1 MTGNGEESR
10 RRKRLI
16 RIISVAIAASLATIS
31 MKTGAWLVTGSVG
44 LLSDAIESVVNL
56 VAAVVGLV
64 VILWSTRPPDEDH
77 AYGHEKADYVS
88 AGFEGALI
96 LLAAATIAY
105 AAIDRLINP
114 VGLTEVGI
122 GLAISLIAT
131 LINLGA
137 ATLLVRTGRQEQS
150 LTLEADGRH
159 LMTDVWTTIG
169 VVLGVGLVWLTGF
182 EPLDPVIALVVAGN
196 IVRTGSSLVRDS
208 MSGLMDKALPA
219 EDVKAVNE
227 VLGRY
232 SEGSV
237 EFHALRT
244 RRSGRRS
251 FISVHVL
258 VPGEWSV
265 QTGHDF
271 TEKVERDLRG
281 AVDQATIFTHLEP
294 VEDPLSFADTEL
306 DRNPDGPGNRPP
318 A

>member
-16 RIISVAIAASLATIS
+16 TIISVAIAVSLVTIS
-31 MKTGAWLVTGSVG
+31 MKTAAWLLTGSVG

-56 VAAVVGLV
+56 LAAAVGLV
-64 VILWSTRPPDEDH
+64 VILWSTRPPDEEH
-77 AYGHEKADYVS
+77 TYGHEKADYVS

-96 LLAAATIAY
+96 LLAAFTIAF
-105 AAIDRLINP
+105 AAIDRLIHP
-114 VGLTEVGI
+114 AGLTEVGI
-122 GLAISLIAT
+122 GLAVSLLAT

-137 ATLLVRTGRQEQS
+137 AILLIRNGRQEQS

-159 LMTDVWTTIG
+159 LMTDVWTTAG
-169 VVLGVGLVWLTGF
+169 VIVGIGLVWLTGW
-182 EPLDPVIALVVAGN
+182 ETLDPLIALAVAAN

-219 EDVKAVNE
+219 EEMSAVKDV
-227 VLGRY
+227 LDHY

-244 RRSGRRS
+244 RKSGRRS

-258 VPGEWSV
+258 VPGEWTV
-265 QTGHDF
+265 QAGHDF
-271 TEKVERDLRG
+271 AERVEEDLRK
-281 AVDQATIFTHLEP
+281 AVGQATIFTHLEP

-306 DRNPDGPGNRPP
+306 DRELG
-318 A
+318 

>member
-10 RRKRLI
+10 RRRRLI
-16 RIISVAIAASLATIS
+16 RIISIAIAVSLVTIS

-56 VAAVVGLV
+56 VAALVGLV

-96 LLAAATIAY
+96 LLAAFTIAY
-105 AAIDRLINP
+105 AAIDRLLNP
-114 VGLTEVGI
+114 AGLTEVGI
-122 GLAISLIAT
+122 GLAISVVAALV
-131 LINLGA
+131 NLGA
-137 ATLLVRTGRQEQS
+137 ATLLVRAGREEKS

-159 LMTDVWTTIG
+159 LMTDVWTTVG
-169 VVLGVGLVWLTGF
+169 VVLGVALVWATGF
-182 EPLDPVIALVVAGN
+182 EHLDPVIALLVAAN

-208 MSGLMDKALPA
+208 MSGLMDKALP
-219 EDVKAVNE
+219 EDDLAAVQD
-227 VLGRY
+227 VLDRY
-232 SEGSV
+232 SGETV

-244 RRSGRRS
+244 RKSGRRS

-258 VPGEWSV
+258 VPGEWTV
-265 QTGHDF
+265 QAGHDF
-271 TEKVERDLRG
+271 AEKVEDDLRR
-281 AVDQATIFTHLEP
+281 AVGQATIFTHLEP

-306 DRNPDGPGNRPP
+306 DRSQG
-318 A
+318 

>member
-16 RIISVAIAASLATIS
+16 RIISVAIAVSLVTIS

-56 VAAVVGLV
+56 VAALVGLV

-96 LLAAATIAY
+96 LLAAFTIAY

-122 GLAISLIAT
+122 GLAISVVAT

-137 ATLLVRTGRQEQS
+137 ATLLIRTGREEQS

-169 VVLGVGLVWLTGF
+169 VVLGVALVWLTGL
-182 EPLDPVIALVVAGN
+182 ERLDPVIALVVAAN

-208 MSGLMDKALPA
+208 MSGLMDKALPESELA
-219 EDVKAVNE
+219 AVQG
-227 VLGRY
+227 VLDRY
-232 SEGSV
+232 SEGKV

-265 QTGHDF
+265 QAGHDF
-271 TEKVERDLRG
+271 AEKVEEDLRE
-281 AVDQATIFTHLEP
+281 AVGQATIFTHLEP

-306 DRNPDGPGNRPP
+306 DREQP
-318 A
+318 

>member
-16 RIISVAIAASLATIS
+16 RIISIAIAVSLVTIS

-56 VAAVVGLV
+56 VAALVALV

-96 LLAAATIAY
+96 LLAALTIAY

-114 VGLTEVGI
+114 VGLTEVGV
-122 GLAISLIAT
+122 GLAISVAAA

-137 ATLLVRTGRQEQS
+137 ATLLVRVGRQEQS
-150 LTLEADGRH
+150 LTVEADGRH

-182 EPLDPVIALVVAGN
+182 ERLDPVIALVVAAN

-208 MSGLMDKALPA
+208 MSGLMDKGLP
-219 EDVKAVNE
+219 EDDLGAVKS
-227 VLGRY
+227 VLDRY
-232 SEGSV
+232 SEGTV

-244 RRSGRRS
+244 RKSGRRS

-258 VPGEWSV
+258 VPGEWTV
-265 QTGHDF
+265 QAGHDF
-271 TEKVERDLRG
+271 AERVEEDLRK
-281 AVDQATIFTHLEP
+281 AVGQATIFTHLEP

-306 DRNPDGPGNRPP
+306 DRSQG
-318 A
+318 

>member
-16 RIISVAIAASLATIS
+16 TIISVAIAVSLVTIS
-31 MKTGAWLVTGSVG
+31 MKTVAWLLTGSVG
-44 LLSDAIESVVNL
+44 LLSDALESVVNL
-56 VAAVVGLV
+56 VAALVGLV

-96 LLAAATIAY
+96 LLAAFTIAY

-114 VGLTEVGI
+114 AGLTEVGI
-122 GLAISLIAT
+122 GLTISVVAS

-137 ATLLVRTGRQEQS
+137 ATLLIRSGRQEQS
-150 LTLEADGRH
+150 MTLEADGRH
-159 LMTDVWTTIG
+159 LMTDVWTTAG
-169 VVLGVGLVWLTGF
+169 VIVGVALVWLTGF
-182 EPLDPVIALVVAGN
+182 ERLDPIIALIVAAN
-196 IVRTGSSLVRDS
+196 IVRTGTSLVRGS

-219 EDVKAVNE
+219 EEMTAVNRI
-227 VLGRY
+227 LARHSAGQ
-232 SEGSV
+232 V

-244 RRSGRRS
+244 RKSGRRS

-258 VPGEWSV
+258 VPGDWTV
-265 QTGHDF
+265 QAGHDF
-271 TEKVERDLRG
+271 TEEVERDLRE
-281 AVDQATIFTHLEP
+281 AVGQATVFTHLEP

-306 DRNPDGPGNRPP
+306 DRGEH
-318 A
+318 

>member
-10 RRKRLI
+10 RRRRLI
-16 RIISVAIAASLATIS
+16 RIISIAIAVSLVTIA
-31 MKTGAWLVTGSVG
+31 MKTAAWLLTGSVG
-44 LLSDAIESVVNL
+44 LLSDAIESIVNL
-56 VAAVVGLV
+56 VAALVGLI

-96 LLAAATIAY
+96 LLAAFTIAY

-122 GLAISLIAT
+122 GLTVSLVAT

-137 ATLLVRTGRQEQS
+137 ATLLIRAGKQEQS

-159 LMTDVWTTIG
+159 LMTDVWTTVG
-169 VVLGVGLVWLTGF
+169 VVLGVALVWLTGF
-182 EPLDPVIALVVAGN
+182 ERLDPLIALVVAAN

-208 MSGLMDKALPA
+208 MSGLMDKALPESELA
-219 EDVKAVNE
+219 AVKQ
-227 VLGRY
+227 VLHRY

-244 RRSGRRS
+244 RSSGRRS

-258 VPGEWSV
+258 VPGEWTV
-265 QTGHDF
+265 QAGHDF
-271 TEKVERDLRG
+271 AERVEEDLRE
-281 AVDQATIFTHLEP
+281 AVGQATIFTHLEP

-306 DRNPDGPGNRPP
+306 DRELR
-318 A
+318 

>member
-1 MTGNGEESR
+1 MTSNGEESR

-16 RIISVAIAASLATIS
+16 RIISVAIVVSLVTIS

-56 VAAVVGLV
+56 IAALVGLV

-96 LLAAATIAY
+96 LLAAFTIAY
-105 AAIDRLINP
+105 AAIERLINP
-114 VGLTEVGI
+114 AGLTEVGI
-122 GLAISLIAT
+122 GLAISLAAT
-131 LINLGA
+131 LIKLGA
-137 ATLLVRTGRQEQS
+137 ATLLMRTGRQEQS

-169 VVLGVGLVWLTGF
+169 VVVGVALVWLTGF
-182 EPLDPVIALVVAGN
+182 ERLDPVIALVVAAN

-208 MSGLMDKALPA
+208 MSGLMDKALP
-219 EDVKAVNE
+219 EDDLAAVQS
-227 VLGRY
+227 VLHRY
-232 SEGSV
+232 SKETV

-244 RRSGRRS
+244 RKSGRRS

-258 VPGEWSV
+258 VPGEWTV
-265 QTGHDF
+265 KAGHDF
-271 TEKVERDLRG
+271 AEKVEEDLRK
-281 AVDQATIFTHLEP
+281 AVGQATIFTHLEP

-306 DRNPDGPGNRPP
+306 DRDRD
-318 A
+318 

>member
-16 RIISVAIAASLATIS
+16 RIISIAIAVSLVTIS
-31 MKTGAWLVTGSVG
+31 MKTGAWLITGSVG

-56 VAAVVGLV
+56 VAALVGLV

-96 LLAAATIAY
+96 LLAAFTIAY

-114 VGLTEVGI
+114 AGLTEVGV
-122 GLAISLIAT
+122 GLAISVLAA
-131 LINLGA
+131 LVNLGA
-137 ATLLVRTGRQEQS
+137 ATLLIRTGREEKS

-169 VVLGVGLVWLTGF
+169 VVLGVALVWATGF
-182 EPLDPVIALVVAGN
+182 ERLDPVIALMVAAN

-208 MSGLMDKALPA
+208 MSGLMDKALP
-219 EDVKAVNE
+219 EDDLAAVQD
-227 VLGRY
+227 VLDRY
-232 SEGSV
+232 SGETV

-244 RRSGRRS
+244 RKSGRRS

-258 VPGEWSV
+258 VPGEWTV
-265 QTGHDF
+265 KAGHDF
-271 TEKVERDLRG
+271 AEKVEEDLRTAIG
-281 AVDQATIFTHLEP
+281 QATIFTHLEP

-306 DRNPDGPGNRPP
+306 DRSQG
-318 A
+318 

>member
-1 MTGNGEESR
+1 MTGNGEENR

-16 RIISVAIAASLATIS
+16 RIISVAIVVSLVTIS
-31 MKTGAWLVTGSVG
+31 MKTAAWLLTGSVG

-56 VAAVVGLV
+56 VAALVGLV

-96 LLAAATIAY
+96 LLAAFTIAY
-105 AAIDRLINP
+105 AAIDRLVNP

-122 GLAISLIAT
+122 GLTVSLVAT

-137 ATLLVRTGRQEQS
+137 ATLLIRTGRQEQS

-169 VVLGVGLVWLTGF
+169 VVLGVALVWLTGF
-182 EPLDPVIALVVAGN
+182 ERLDPLIALVVAAN

-208 MSGLMDKALPA
+208 MSGLMDKALPESELA
-219 EDVKAVNE
+219 AVKE
-227 VLGRY
+227 VLERY
-232 SEGSV
+232 SDGSV

-244 RRSGRRS
+244 RRSGRRA

-258 VPGEWSV
+258 VPGEWTV
-265 QTGHDF
+265 QAGHDF
-271 TEKVERDLRG
+271 AERVEEDLRQAAG
-281 AVDQATIFTHLEP
+281 QATIFTHLEP

-306 DRNPDGPGNRPP
+306 DRQLR
-318 A
+318 

>member
-16 RIISVAIAASLATIS
+16 RIISIAIAVSLVTIS

-56 VAAVVGLV
+56 VAALVGLV

-77 AYGHEKADYVS
+77 TYGHEKADYVS

-96 LLAAATIAY
+96 LLAAFTIAY

-114 VGLTEVGI
+114 AGLTEVGI
-122 GLAISLIAT
+122 GLAISVVAA

-137 ATLLVRTGRQEQS
+137 ATLLVRTGREEQS

-169 VVLGVGLVWLTGF
+169 VVLGVALVWLTGF
-182 EPLDPVIALVVAGN
+182 ERLDPIIALVVAAN

-208 MSGLMDKALPA
+208 MSGLMDKALP
-219 EDVKAVNE
+219 EDDLTSVQAV
-227 VLGRY
+227 LDRY
-232 SEGSV
+232 SDETV

-244 RRSGRRS
+244 RKSGRRS

-258 VPGEWSV
+258 VPGEWTV
-265 QTGHDF
+265 QAGHDF
-271 TEKVERDLRG
+271 AEKVEEDLRK
-281 AVDQATIFTHLEP
+281 AVGQATIFTHLEP

-306 DRNPDGPGNRPP
+306 DRERG
-318 A
+318 